1 MSRRFA
7 AVLLS
12 ALLLAPAWLGATG
25 FTLPVALVPLLWV
38 SASRDASR
46 RAWWG
51 MFGWATLTFVLWN
64 AAMTRLGAVRTTN
77 YIYLNPLVTMLTA
90 ALVIDERITPAAL
103 CGAALILSGMWLAER
118 SRGGK

>member
-38 SASRDASR
+38 SASYDTSR

-64 AAMTRLGAVRTTN
+64 AATVWWIWYATPVGPVAATLVSTT
-77 YIYLNPLVTMLTA
+77 LNLIAFMLFHTVSKRA
-90 ALVIDERITPAAL
+90 PKALA
-103 CGAALILSGMWLAER
+103 
-118 SRGGK
+118 